1 MQLVPGG
8 VYVDGTLGA
17 GGHTRGLLEQSAP
30 DGRVIAFDR
39 DPEAIALARQDL
51 GALGERVT
59 FVNANFAAMG
69 EMVPALGVTTVD
81 GVLLDLGVSS
91 MQLDSATRGFSF
103 RYDAPLDMRFD
114 PTAAVPTAADLLNTL
129 DEAELAELFWRY
141 GEEPRSRYLAQL
153 IVANR
158 PIHTTAQLADLV
170 ARHVK
175 RRGRLHPATQ
185 LFQALRIRV
194 NGELDALAAGLD
206 AAVGLL
212 KPGGRLVVISFHS
225 LEDRY
230 VKQLFR
236 DLSQSCI
243 CPPRQPVCT
252 CGREARVALVQRKA
266 IQPSADEI
274 ARNPRSRSARLRAVV
289 KL

>member
-243 CPPRQPVCT
+243 CPPRQPLCT
-252 CGREARVALVQRKA
+252 CGREARLALVQRKA
-266 IQPSADEI
+266 IQPSSAEI
-274 ARNPRSRSARLRAVV
+274 AHNPRSRSARLRAAV